1 MGLNWP
7 LTGRA
12 EELRFVDAV
21 VRRGAGNGVVL
32 AGAAGVGKTRLARE
46 ALAAAGRRH
55 AGTVWIAAT
64 ASARAVPLG
73 AFAPVL
79 TGVRGDATQL
89 LRQATEALTGTG
101 RPGVVLGVDDAHLLD
116 ALSASL
122 VHQFVL
128 RRVATVVLTVRS
140 GEPAPDAVTALW
152 KDGHLERLEVQ
163 PLSEAET
170 VALLEAVL
178 GGPVD
183 SAGAARLWT
192 LCRGNALYLRQLV
205 DGEVA
210 GGGLRVVRGVWRW
223 SGHPALS
230 PGLADLVTTRMGRLS
245 GAVRDVVDVLA
256 LGEPLGVPLLT
267 ALTSAA
273 GVEQAEA
280 EGLVAV
286 EPDGRRLEARLA
298 HPLYGEV
305 RREALGVLR
314 ARRLR
319 GRIAQAIEDTGARR
333 ADDTMRRAV
342 LVLDSDLDPDPRL
355 HTLAAQRAIALL
367 DVPLAARLAQTAVDA
382 GGGFEARLTLGFALS
397 WLTRGDEA
405 EARLSALAPLAA
417 DDSQRSVVAVARAGN
432 LFFSCRRPA
441 DAEAVLDRAEVAVGR
456 PGALAPILAIRA
468 LFHAAAGRSREAIET
483 AAAARAAGP
492 LPPHAILLAA
502 WAAVGGLG
510 PLGRA
515 GELESA
521 AAPGYAAAER
531 SFDAVVPS
539 FGLCEAHLLGLRLA
553 GDLRGVEDLA
563 RTRYRQ
569 GTEIPGPLQLLGVAL
584 LGYAALYRGRL
595 RTAIRRLR
603 EAEAGLGPVRQQG
616 PGFGNLLALTQAL
629 AMAGEAGQAAVAL
642 AAAEVERHPSTALFD
657 PELLLA
663 RAWVRAAEGAV
674 SAAIRGAR
682 EAARLAAER
691 GQPAFEVY
699 ALHVAVCFGDRG
711 AAPRLAGLADQVDGP
726 RAAAAATH
734 AAALAHDD
742 ADALLAVSRALEDMG
757 DQLAAADAAAQAAAA
772 HTRGGRTAA
781 ARAAATRAHH
791 LAQACEGARTPALA
805 SAEQPLPL
813 TDRERE
819 IVTLAAHGLSNREIA
834 DRLVVS
840 VRTVEGHLYRAGAK
854 LGVTERKSFA
864 ALLGM

>member
-7 LTGRA
+7 LTGRV

-46 ALAAAGRRH
+46 ALAAAARRH

-73 AFAPVL
+73 AFATVL
-79 TGVRGDATQL
+79 TEVSGDVTQL
-89 LRQATEALTGTG
+89 LRRATEVLTGAG
-101 RPGVVLGVDDAHLLD
+101 RGGVVVGVDDAHLLD

-122 VHQFVL
+122 VHQFAL
-128 RRVATVVLTVRS
+128 RRIATLVLTVRS

-152 KDGHLERLEVQ
+152 KDGHLDRLEVQ

-183 SAGAARLWT
+183 SASAARLWT

-210 GGGLRVVRGVWRW
+210 GGGLREVRGVWRW

-256 LGEPLGVPLLT
+256 LGEPLGVPLLG

-273 GVEQAEA
+273 GVERAEA
-280 EGLVAV
+280 EGLVVV

-319 GRIAQAIEDTGARR
+319 GRIARALEDTGARR

-342 LVLDSDLDPDPRL
+342 LVLESDLDPDPRL

-367 DVPLAARLAQTAVDA
+367 DVPLAARLAQAAVDA
-382 GGGFEARLTLGFALS
+382 GGGFEAQLTLGFALS
-397 WLTRGDEA
+397 WMTRGDEA
-405 EARLSALAPLAA
+405 EAQLSALAPLAT
-417 DDSQRSVVAVARAGN
+417 DDFQRSLVAVPRAGN

-441 DAEAVLDRAEVAVGR
+441 DAEAVLDRAEAGIDR
-456 PGALAPILAIRA
+456 PEALAPILAIRA
-468 LFHAAAGRSREAIET
+468 LFRALGGRSREAVEV
-483 AAAARAAGP
+483 AAAAQSGA
-492 LPPHAILLAA
+492 LPPHAILLVA
-502 WAAVGGLG
+502 WAVVGALG

-515 GELESA
+515 GELERA

-539 FGLCEAHLLGLRLA
+539 FGLCSAHLLGLRLA
-553 GDLRGVEDLA
+553 GDLRGVEDIA

-569 GTEIPGPLQLLGVAL
+569 GAEIPGPLQLLGVAL

-595 RTAIRRLR
+595 GTAIRRLR

-616 PGFGNLLALTQAL
+616 PGYSNLVALTQAL
-629 AMAGEAGQAAVAL
+629 AMSGEAGEAAVAL
-642 AAAEVERHPSTALFD
+642 AAAEEERHPSAALFD
-657 PELLLA
+657 PELVLA
-663 RAWVRAAEGAV
+663 RAWVRAAEGSV
-674 SAAIRGAR
+674 SSAIQVAR
-682 EAARLAAER
+682 EAADLAAAR
-691 GQPAFEVY
+691 GQPAFEVF
-699 ALHVAVCFGDRG
+699 ALHVAVCFGDRT
-711 AAPRLAGLADQVDGP
+711 AAPRLTELAEQVDGP
-726 RAAAAATH
+726 RAAAAATQ
-734 AAALAHDD
+734 ATALAGDD

-757 DQLAAADAAAQAAAA
+757 EVLAAADAAAQAAATHWRA
-772 HTRGGRTAA
+772 GRTAA
-781 ARAAATRAHH
+781 ARAAATRAHQ
-791 LAQACEGARTPALA
+791 LAEACEGARTPALA
-805 SAEQPLPL
+805 AAEQPLPL

-819 IVTLAAHGLSNREIA
+819 IVTLAARGLSNREIA

-840 VRTVEGHLYRAGAK
+840 VRTVEGHLYRASTK
-854 LGVTERKSFA
+854 LGVTERTAFA
-864 ALLGM
+864 ALLGI

>member
-21 VRRGAGNGVVL
+21 VRRGAGHGVVL

-46 ALAAAGRRH
+46 AVAAARRRH
-55 AGTVWIAAT
+55 ARTVWVAAT

-73 AFAPVL
+73 AFAAVL
-79 TGVRGDATQL
+79 TDVSGDATQL
-89 LRQATEALTGTG
+89 LRQAAEALTGTARG
-101 RPGVVLGVDDAHLLD
+101 DVVVAVDDAHLLD

-140 GEPAPDAVTALW
+140 GEPVPDAVTALW
-152 KDGHLERLEVQ
+152 KDGHLDRLEVQ

-210 GGGLRVVRGVWRW
+210 GGGLRLVRGVWRW
-223 SGHPALS
+223 SGRPALS
-230 PGLADLVTTRMGRLS
+230 PGLADLVNTRMGRLS

-256 LGEPLGVPLLT
+256 LGEPLGVPVLV
-267 ALTSAA
+267 ALTSAD

-319 GRIAQAIEDTGARR
+319 GRIARALQDTGARR

-342 LVLDSDLDPDPRL
+342 LVVDSDLDPDPRL

-367 DVPLAARLAQTAVDA
+367 DVPLAARLARAAVDA
-382 GGGFEARLTLGFALS
+382 GGGFEARVTLGSALS

-405 EARLSALAPLAA
+405 EAMLSALAPLAT
-417 DDSQRSVVAVARAGN
+417 DDDQRSVVAVSRAGN

-441 DAEAVLDRAEVAVGR
+441 EAGAVLDRAESAITR
-456 PGALAPILAIRA
+456 PGALAPIRAIRGV
-468 LFHAAAGRSREAIET
+468 FHAAAGRPREAIES
-483 AAAARAAGP
+483 AVAARSAGA
-492 LPPHAILLAA
+492 LPPHASLLAA

-510 PLGRA
+510 RRGRA
-515 GELESA
+515 GELDRA
-521 AAPGYAAAER
+521 AAPGYAAAEQ

-539 FGLCEAHLLGLRLA
+539 FGLCAAHLLGLRLA
-553 GDLRGVEDLA
+553 GALRGVEDLA

-569 GTEIPGPLQLLGVAL
+569 GAEIPGPLQLLGVAL

-595 RTAIRRLR
+595 GTAVRRLR
-603 EAEAGLGPVRQQG
+603 EAEAGLGPVRRQG
-616 PGFGNLLALTQAL
+616 PGSGNLVALTQAL
-629 AMAGEAGQAAVAL
+629 AMSGEAGQAAVVL
-642 AAAEVERHPSTALFD
+642 AAAEDERHPATAVLE
-657 PELLLA
+657 PELVLA

-674 SAAIRGAR
+674 SAAIRLAR
-682 EAARLAAER
+682 DAAGLAAGR

-699 ALHVAVCFGDRG
+699 ALHVAVCFGDRT
-711 AAPRLAGLADQVDGP
+711 AAGRLAELAGQVEGP
-726 RAAAAATH
+726 RAAAAAAQ
-734 AAALAHDD
+734 AAALAGEV
-742 ADALLAVSRALEDMG
+742 ADGLFAASRALEEMG
-757 DQLAAADAAAQAAAA
+757 DQLAAADAAAQAAVA
-772 HTRGGRTAA
+772 HARSGHPVA
-781 ARAAATRAHH
+781 ARAAVTRAHR
-791 LAQACEGARTPALA
+791 LAEACEGARTPALA
-805 SAEQPLPL
+805 AVRPLPL
-813 TDRERE
+813 TGRERE
-819 IVTLAAHGLSNREIA
+819 IVTMAARGLSNREIA

-840 VRTVEGHLYRAGAK
+840 VRTVEGHLYRASAK
-854 LGVTERKSFA
+854 LGVTERAAFA
-864 ALLGM
+864 ELLGF